1 MPQNKK
7 SAGKEET
14 VMADSKSKGQEWR
27 SSLKVKNH
35 DSKAAV
41 NNWKAKQSS
50 NANSASG
57 GEQRERTRGVERER

>member
-1 MPQNKK
+1 
-7 SAGKEET
+7 
-14 VMADSKSKGQEWR
+14 MADSKSKGQEWR
-27 SSLKVKNH
+27 NSLKVKNH

-50 NANSASG
+50 SSANSSSG